1 MLILK
6 IIILSFSNNHSQHYA
21 IFNNLLIF
29 SNLFLIFIVIVN
41 LINFLDFQYFISNK
55 LFVNLIFCFAQL
67 LTYLLLSF
75 MILFF
80 NLLF

>member
-29 SNLFLIFIVIVN
+29 SNLFLTFIIVN
-41 LINFLDFQYFISNK
+41 LINFLDFQYFILNK
-55 LFVNLIFCFAQL
+55 LFVNLIFCFEQL
-67 LTYLLLSF
+67 ITYLLLSF